1 MPLQAGYRSKN
12 QSSTHKWLHVTS
24 LAISFPQ
31 CYVTCMFQFFKF
43 YLSALPSP
51 PLVSLS
57 EHQPVCFFSGFPFL
71 ATVALVEQWPQ
82 SPSHAVQV
90 MGHAGC
96 WCCCWLP
103 HPWCHQRPEPVYRV
117 VAVVD
122 AVGPETWKVH
132 GGLYLSHVPSRGRVG

>member
-1 MPLQAGYRSKN
+1 MAACDFIG
-12 QSSTHKWLHVTS
+12 
-24 LAISFPQ
+24 ISFPQ

-71 ATVALVEQWPQ
+71 ATVAMVEQWPQ

-103 HPWCHQRPEPVYRV
+103 HPWCHQLPEPVYRV

-122 AVGPETWKVH
+122 AVALKPGRCMEACIFPMSPPEA
-132 GGLYLSHVPSRGRVG
+132 GLGEVCLLLALQDPDGSL